1 MSTDNN
7 KPQHKIKSKKIHFSD
22 KHSEDKDARKSKNQ
36 FKQRKLELYEEELTD
51 EMLKDW
57 DRYI

>member
-22 KHSEDKDARKSKNQ
+22 KHGEDKDVRKSKNQ

-57 DRYI
+57 DQYM